1 MEARMA
7 CGLATCQTRSCGRM
21 TSWSRST
28 PLVSTCW
35 MPKSET
41 ESSNSFCRIASR
53 SFWAMRWLGSSGG
66 KLISISGPP
75 DPEFAKDRGLSWIV
89 RLAMRLLSYRIRN
102 KAKRHHVSYSF
113 LFMRASGDQ
122 LREIVSLIESGI
134 IRTVMD
140 RVFPFESTKEALAY
154 VETGRAKGKVVV
166 KVR

>member
-1 MEARMA
+1 MFPALKD
-7 CGLATCQTRSCGRM
+7 GLRLFLLLPRFH
-21 TSWSRST
+21 
-28 PLVSTCW
+28 LV
-35 MPKSET
+35 
-41 ESSNSFCRIASR
+41 AH
-53 SFWAMRWLGSSGG
+53 LVG
-66 KLISISGPP
+66 
-75 DPEFAKDRGLSWIV
+75 RGLSWIV

-122 LREIVSLIESGI
+122 LREIGSLIESGI
-134 IRTVMD
+134 IRPVMD